1 MIKQLEIAGVHMQ
14 VGDDLRKY
22 VTKKIGRLDRY
33 IPKDCRE
40 SVHVEIKL
48 KEGKATGKKE
58 CTCELIMH
66 LPHET
71 LTIAETTVNIFA
83 AVDIAETK
91 LRYQLKRYKELHAN
105 PRLHQ
110 RVLSHFKRRPVPEV

>member
-22 VTKKIGRLDRY
+22 ATKKIGRLDRY

-40 SVHVEIKL
+40 SVHVQIKL
-48 KEGKATGKKE
+48 KEGKAKDKKE
-58 CTCELIMH
+58 CTCEVVMR

-71 LTIAETTVNIFA
+71 ITISESTVNIFA
-83 AVDIAETK
+83 AIDIAETK
-91 LRYQLKRYKELHAN
+91 LHNQLYRYKSLHAN

-110 RVLSHFKRRPVPEV
+110 RMLTHFKRRPVPEI

>member
-33 IPKDCRE
+33 VPKDCRE

-48 KEGKATGKKE
+48 KEGKARDKKE
-58 CTCELIMH
+58 CTCEVIMH

-71 LTIAETTVNIFA
+71 LTIAESTVNIFA

-91 LRYQLKRYKELHAN
+91 LYHQLKRYKELHAN